1 MAIRRSRSQTVPPLR
16 PGMAIRFRRA
26 ASFVPAGIA
35 VLSGA
40 DVTMTV
46 SSLHCVSFDPCL
58 VRVALA
64 QDSQKGAAIVKGGW
78 FRARLLRIGEEGL
91 SRGEGHPTNLG
102 LVELECTIAGTHRAG
117 DHSLVLAEVRDVTIS
132 EGYPI
137 VYWRRGLHEFRP
149 NYRFMAS
156 RGAFEEFVAAW
167 EAGTLPR
174 AQWSHA
180 AHVAIGAYYAVRYP
194 ATAFQRTKD
203 GILRYNEAVGI
214 ANTETS
220 GYHETL
226 TRFWASVL
234 AKLVERIADPWE
246 AACTAVERLG
256 EERDLHYLYYGFDVV
271 RDTQARRIW
280 VAPDLEGS

>member
-1 MAIRRSRSQTVPPLR
+1 MGIL
-16 PGMAIRFRRA
+16 FRRA
-26 ASFVPAGIA
+26 ASFVPAGVA

-46 SSLHCVSFDPCL
+46 SSLHCASFDPCL
-58 VRVALA
+58 VSVALA
-64 QDSQKGAAIVKGGW
+64 QDSQKGAAIIKGGW

-102 LVELECTIAGTHRAG
+102 LVELECTIGWTHPAG
-117 DHSLVLAEVRDVTIS
+117 DHYLVLAEVGGVTIS
-132 EGYPI
+132 EVYPI
-137 VYWRRGLHEFRP
+137 VYWRRGLHEFYP

-156 RGAFEEFVAAW
+156 RGAFEKFVAAW
-167 EAGTLPR
+167 EACTLPKK
-174 AQWSHA
+174 QWNHA

-226 TRFWASVL
+226 TRFWASIL

-246 AACTAVERLG
+246 AACTAVEKLG
-256 EERDLHYLYYGFDVV
+256 EDRDLHHLYYGFDVV

-280 VAPDLEGS
+280 IAPDLESADRWRRLQGTGRTVMARK